1 VLQGDSVV
9 EGWPLE
15 GELRGK
21 GTCWGLNDLVSRL
34 SQITVRAQTH
44 VHVLS
49 LSRLDFISGKADAM
63 FVFVGL
69 SCERIHLFLILSWP
83 YCSSF
88 NVHWVSIRAQI
99 LYLESEAC

>member
-1 VLQGDSVV
+1 MLQGESVV

-34 SQITVRAQTH
+34 SKITVRAQTH

-49 LSRLDFISGKADAM
+49 LSRLDFISGKEDAM

-69 SCERIHLFLILSWP
+69 SCERMHLFWILSWP
-83 YCSSF
+83 YCS
-88 NVHWVSIRAQI
+88 VSTSVGWGFRAQI
-99 LYLESEAC
+99 LC